1 MLKSRG
7 ELQAREDHDGL
18 QVPLEPPQYFHSRGS
33 THQATLDLLVNVSGK
48 LLTHLG
54 ATERAAAN
62 HEEGA
67 EFVGG
72 GGWEGGERAEQKGP
86 GRLLGPALT
95 WAAVRKDCC
104 SKAPEKPL
112 RRASVKDARGPKSS
126 KPALCKRS

>member
-18 QVPLEPPQYFHSRGS
+18 QVPLEPPQHFHSRGS
-33 THQATLDLLVNVSGK
+33 THQATLDLLVNVPGE

-54 ATERAAAN
+54 AKERAGAN

-67 EFVGG
+67 EFR
-72 GGWEGGERAEQKGP
+72 GWWEEADERAEQKEP
-86 GRLLGPALT
+86 GRPLGPALT
-95 WAAVRKDCC
+95 WAVVRKDCC

-112 RRASVKDARGPKSS
+112 RRASVKAARGPKSS